1 MIKFSINDKTI
12 YKSIIIGIDQTT
24 KVKIKTTQVIKNKNR
39 SWFPFH
45 LKCLIFK
52 EKKWISE
59 INSMDITVI
68 NGRIAFSVS
77 KFIKKL

>member
-24 KVKIKTTQVIKNKNR
+24 NVKIKTKQVIKNRNL

-45 LKCLIFK
+45 LKCFIFN
-52 EKKWISE
+52 EKIWISE
-59 INSMDITVI
+59 INNSDIIII
-68 NGRIAFSVS
+68 NGIIIFRVS
-77 KFIKKL
+77 S